1 MHEEK
6 SQMNI
11 KSNPD
16 WDEKSPQ
23 EKRITIISLCLSFI
37 IVIFAV
43 LQMLGI
49 YDKASNICVPLLGLL
64 LLIQAMQL
72 YKTRKVAA
80 VLCIVCAVIIF
91 LSSLLFVLR

>member
-1 MHEEK
+1 
-6 SQMNI
+6 MNI

-43 LQMLGI
+43 LQMSGS

>member
-1 MHEEK
+1 
-6 SQMNI
+6 MNI

-43 LQMLGI
+43 LLMSGI